1 VHHDTLQPY
10 IRARLK
16 AGISPGTINRD
27 LAVARRIL
35 NLSARL
41 WRDDSDRPWIE
52 TAPLIQMQRDPNR
65 REPYPLSIE
74 EERLLFSELD
84 GHLATMALFKVN
96 TGLREKE
103 VVNLRWN
110 WETPIPE
117 LNTSVFVVPRNFV
130 KNGLDRYVI
139 LNRIAK
145 SVIDGCRGSH
155 AEFVFT
161 CEQQPVT
168 RIYNSGWKAARRRAS
183 RRYASEIGRPCPDGF
198 KSIRV
203 HDLKH
208 TYGHRL
214 RVAGIGFEDR
224 KLLLGHK
231 SEHVTTH
238 YSAPEIGALIKAS
251 EKVCALG
258 SSKSPALAIV
268 RARSCA
274 SV

>member
-1 VHHDTLQPY
+1 
-10 IRARLK
+10 
-16 AGISPGTINRD
+16 
-27 LAVARRIL
+27 
-35 NLSARL
+35 
-41 WRDDSDRPWIE
+41 
-52 TAPLIQMQRDPNR
+52 
-65 REPYPLSIE
+65 
-74 EERLLFSELD
+74 
-84 GHLATMALFKVN
+84 MALFKVN

-145 SVIDGCRGSH
+145 SVIDGCRGAH

-183 RRYASEIGRPCPDGF
+183 RRYASEIGRQCPDGF
-198 KSIRV
+198 KAIRV

-258 SSKSPALAIV
+258 SRKSPALAIV
-268 RARSCA
+268 RARPCA